1 MFISH
6 LRNQLRVAALLFG
19 LTLLLAACGG
29 DGDGGGAAP
38 EAEVEA
44 EEGEGLVIDGEQ
56 IADAELFAAAQ
67 EEGNLVVYS
76 GFPEA
81 AELAI
86 QQAFSEDTGIS
97 VENVRAPTGQLVE
110 RILSE
115 AGADQLGADA
125 IRISDIALVNQVD
138 EAGVYAPHEIPNAD
152 VYDEQFVDEEG
163 HWYASV
169 TPTMGLSYNTE
180 LVTEDEAPASWED
193 MLDPKW
199 QGNLCLGQAGAGGS
213 TFSWVYFQ
221 RVELGDEYWEALAA
235 QNPSILSS
243 TATVAEENAR
253 GECAVAINHQG
264 TTALQVN
271 DGAPLQFVFPEEG
284 STVWPHYL
292 SLTAQA
298 PNPNAGALF
307 LDWSMSLRGQTVT
320 ATAATDYVAHPDAPT
335 PAIGEIEFPPFDEID
350 PYFADNE
357 EWIDVRAEWVEEW
370 YTLFGYTP

>member
-19 LTLLLAACGG
+19 LTLLLAACG
-29 DGDGGGAAP
+29 GDGGGAAP

>member
-1 MFISH
+1 MFTTH

-19 LTLLLAACGG
+19 LALLLAACGG
-29 DGDGGGAAP
+29 ADGGAAP

-56 IADAELFAAAQ
+56 IADAELYAAAQ
-67 EEGNLVVYS
+67 EEGSLVVYS

-138 EAGVYAPHEIPNAD
+138 EEGVYAPHEIPNAD
-152 VYDEQFVDEEG
+152 VYDEQFIDEEG

-180 LVTEDEAPASWED
+180 LVSEEEAPASWED
-193 MLDPKW
+193 MLDPQW

-264 TTALQVN
+264 TTALQMN

-292 SLTAQA
+292 SLTTQA
-298 PNPNAGALF
+298 PNANAGALF
-307 LDWSMSLRGQTVT
+307 LNWSMSLRGQTVA
-320 ATAATDYVAHPDAPT
+320 ATAATDYVAHPEAPT
-335 PAIGEIEFPPFDEID
+335 PAIGEIEFPPFEEID